1 MIKNE
6 EGYADPTYDGAYKTI
21 RQEEKRKQDEAD
33 AARMDK
39 AIHKAREISR
49 HVVIAQLGTVMV
61 TKYVQRLCWNG

>member
-33 AARMDK
+33 ATRMDYDK
-39 AIHKAREISR
+39 
-49 HVVIAQLGTVMV
+49 L
-61 TKYVQRLCWNG
+61 

>member
-6 EGYADPTYDGAYKTI
+6 EGYADPTYDGAYKII

-39 AIHKAREISR
+39 AIHKAREIFKAYGFE
-49 HVVIAQLGTVMV
+49 VVERIALKNIWTG
-61 TKYVQRLCWNG
+61 KIYR